1 MSTAHNFIHVP
12 QYECECQHEY
22 DHAWLWCRLQC
33 PSSIFSGKYPHIK
46 SLFFKKKK
54 TPLHFQWTQNNP
66 SPGVNVLYSPLRS
79 PPSYNGTPTYSFS
92 ADFRSPSQNAM
103 SNGMSPSSNGS
114 VPPTVKSPSISVNSP
129 RNLYS
134 TLTPPLTVNL
144 NSSSKRLSPELQASL
159 IDSKA
164 YTSIEFDDDDGKDS
178 ESGDFKPN
186 LCRLCGK
193 TYARPSTLKTHLRT
207 HSGERP
213 YK

>member
-1 MSTAHNFIHVP
+1 MHLPSVIDNSSAIYFNKITNF
-12 QYECECQHEY
+12 Y
-22 DHAWLWCRLQC
+22 
-33 PSSIFSGKYPHIK
+33 S
-46 SLFFKKKK
+46 
-54 TPLHFQWTQNNP
+54 QWTQNNA

-79 PPSYNGTPTYSFS
+79 PPSYNGAPTYSFS
-92 ADFRSPSQNAM
+92 ADFRSPNQTAGLS
-103 SNGMSPSSNGS
+103 SSSNGS
-114 VPPTVKSPSISVNSP
+114 VPPNSKSPSISVNSP

-134 TLTPPLTVNL
+134 NLTPPLTVNVDP
-144 NSSSKRLSPELQASL
+144 SSKRLSPELHASL

-164 YTSIEFDDDDGKDS
+164 YTSIEFEDEDGRDS
-178 ESGDFKPN
+178 ESGEFKPN